1 LCLNLDVTSAPAPAP
16 DDVAALR
23 AALLAEQAARRAA
36 EQRASGAEAV
46 IAQLKLM
53 IAKMRHERFGASS
66 ERGRKLLE
74 QLERGIA
81 IGRKAWLFAGSDR
94 GGERAAAIYTL
105 IVTAKLNGLDPR
117 AWLADV
123 LRRIADYPA
132 ARLDELL
139 PWNCTERAAKL
150 AA

>member
-1 LCLNLDVTSAPAPAP
+1 
-16 DDVAALR
+16 
-23 AALLAEQAARRAA
+23 
-36 EQRASGAEAV
+36 V

-66 ERGRKLLE
+66 ERGRMLLE

-81 IGRKAWLFAGSDR
+81 IGRKARLFAGSDR

-150 AA
+150 AV